1 MPRALLTLLGT
12 GLVLVVGG
20 VLVVVG
26 PAIDVPM
33 GVFVACTACAGVAFV
48 VAGRRERVRIGPWSV
63 PWYVFAGVGD
73 IALAVGA
80 LAVALPSLLGVTGPQ
95 VGVVFGSVSSS
106 GGIGT
111 LAVAS
116 VGIGRPGDGH
126 GSEPPRAGP
135 NR

>member
-48 VAGRRERVRIGPWSV
+48 VAGRCERVRIGSWSV
-63 PWYVFAGVGD
+63 PWYVFAGAGD
-73 IALAVGA
+73 LALAIGA
-80 LAVALPSLLGVTGPQ
+80 LAVALPGLLGVSGPQ
-95 VGVVFGSVSSS
+95 VGVVFGSISV
-106 GGIGT
+106 GEGVGT
-111 LAVAS
+111 LALAS
-116 VGIGRPGDGH
+116 VGLSYVH
-126 GSEPPRAGP
+126 GVERLDCDP